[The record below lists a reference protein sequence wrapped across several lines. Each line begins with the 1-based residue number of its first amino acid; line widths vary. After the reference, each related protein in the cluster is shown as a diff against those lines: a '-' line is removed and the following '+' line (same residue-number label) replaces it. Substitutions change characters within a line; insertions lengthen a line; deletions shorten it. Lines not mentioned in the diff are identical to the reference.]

1 MNLTMKRRSL
11 SYAVA
16 LALILATMPVPLAQ
30 ETAAAG
36 SSELSGRILSYPD
49 GAEVAG
55 ATLLAYHLST
65 EQLFTSDPT
74 SGGGQYSL
82 TGMPYGYFDL
92 AVETAEGIFV
102 ADQVVNI
109 APSATSVLT
118 LTLVPFGAGAQGSVA
133 DRRSFPGTEDDP
145 IGVARV
151 EEKLRGADFWSSKKG
166 VALLAGGGGVL
177 LLFLA
182 GGGSSGSRS
191 PSSP

>member
-1 MNLTMKRRSL
+1 MNLTVKHRTFSF
-11 SYAVA
+11 AIA
-16 LALILATMPVPLAQ
+16 LALILTAMPVHLAQ
-30 ETAAAG
+30 ETAAGG
-36 SSELSGRILSYPD
+36 SSELSGRILSSPD

-65 EQLFTSDPT
+65 EQLFTSDAT

-109 APSATSVLT
+109 PPSGTSVLT
-118 LTLVPFGAGAQGSVA
+118 LTLVRFSAGDPGSVE

-166 VALLAGGGGVL
+166 VALLAGGGGAAL
-177 LLFLA
+177 LLLA
-182 GGGSSGSRS
+182 GGGGGPRS